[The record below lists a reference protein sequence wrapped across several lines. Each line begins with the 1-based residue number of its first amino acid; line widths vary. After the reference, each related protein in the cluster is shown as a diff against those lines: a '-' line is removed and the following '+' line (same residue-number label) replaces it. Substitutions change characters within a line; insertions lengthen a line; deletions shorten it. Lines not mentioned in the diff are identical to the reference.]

1 MTEAQRPARRIGAAP
16 ARPTAVPG
24 ATRPRTPVGL
34 ITGLQRLV
42 GNRAMSAVLDPIRTA
57 LQRVPVNAQFHET
70 LYNTE
75 NGTGAFQA
83 GGFTGGSPTSNANV
97 GGAATPASYDISR
110 SDTGVTVL
118 IKIRFLQ
125 QERNTTPPP
134 VPPAPNPLNIPPLG
148 TLKDSP
154 KEIPANDPS
163 DRRTWASTT
172 ATKAVGTW
180 NARKIVFTSQDHPQ
194 PGEGAGAGAP
204 PLPPTAVR
212 LPVTFKAEAVFGLND
227 PAHQQVIVHPPASIP
242 GTPGHPIDAGN
253 WYRQDDDPAKRA
265 KSYPHGDEVIYAHEY
280 GHMLGIPDEYSQSN
294 EQMNALIHQAAPA
307 SAASARAAL
316 DKATI
321 ERMALASLSR
331 PMYAQLQA
339 ALPLMISALNAKRAV
354 VTRKLSAAAKSGAVS
369 GDVRTELTKA
379 LTAEADPTLN
389 PSIPRVVAFQ
399 TTSNFSN
406 LGIADAAVRGAF
418 AIGEVRRVIGAAY
431 WSALAAPHETNV
443 AVAGFDDVK
452 INVSSGVY
460 GTSGPG
466 TATAGNAGSVA
477 AKAVGPTAAGPG
489 LPPIPATSLIGQ
501 LRALPATWST
511 AGSAL
516 ESAVT
521 PDAFTKS
528 MSEGVKSAAGAAALA
543 ARLAAAVVPGYVPPK
558 MTKAGPLYRRAYTLV
573 QNAANAAAKQ
583 LAADLITKT
592 VQPTLAASVTAL
604 QSAIAGEVTTLLATP
619 PAGMAAAGPADPQMA
634 AIVSAMKG
642 RLDADKAATAG
653 TGIDPTKPTAA
664 NPAPTA
670 PSQDVSYS
678 AQGLMGSSNSTK
690 VRTDQFEKMLAAFN
704 AQLRKKPREDEF
716 KVEVGA

>member
-1 MTEAQRPARRIGAAP
+1 MSQPLHRVRDEGTTPSRPRAP
-16 ARPTAVPG
+16 APRPGPSSSTASVT
-24 ATRPRTPVGL
+24 ALQTL
-34 ITGLQRLV
+34 I
-42 GNRAMSAVLDPIRTA
+42 GNRAVTA
-57 LQRVPVNAQFHET
+57 ILGPVRETLQRVPVNAQFHET
-70 LYNTE
+70 LYNRE
-75 NGTGAFQA
+75 NNTGAYRA
-83 GGFTGGSPTSNANV
+83 KGFTGGTPTSNANV
-97 GGAATPASYDISR
+97 GGATPASYDISR

-125 QERNTTPPP
+125 QERNTVPPP
-134 VPPAPNPLNIPPLG
+134 DPNPTNLPELG
-148 TLKDSP
+148 TLKGSP
-154 KEIPANDPS
+154 TEIPVNDPS
-163 DRRTWASTT
+163 DRRTWATAT

-204 PLPPTAVR
+204 PLAPTPIR

-227 PAHQQVIVHPPASIP
+227 PAHQQVIVHPPSSIP
-242 GTPGHPIDAGN
+242 GSPGHPIDAGN
-253 WYRQDDDPAKRA
+253 WYRQDDDPAKRS

-294 EQMNALIHQAAPA
+294 EQMNALIHKAAPA
-307 SAASARAAL
+307 SAASAKAAL

-321 ERMALASLSR
+321 ERMALASLAR

-354 VTRKLSAAAKSGAVS
+354 VTRKLAAAAKSGAVNP
-369 GDVRTELTKA
+369 DVRTELTKA
-379 LTAEADPTLN
+379 LTAEADPKLN
-389 PSIPRVVAFQ
+389 PSIPRVVSFQ
-399 TTSNFSN
+399 TTGNFSN
-406 LGIADAAVRGAF
+406 AGIADAAVKGAF
-418 AIGEVRRVIGAAY
+418 ALGEVKKVVGAAY
-431 WSALAAPHETNV
+431 WSALQAPHETNV
-443 AVAGFDDVK
+443 AVAGFDEVK

-460 GTSGPG
+460 ATSGPG
-466 TATAGNAGSVA
+466 TATAGNATSVA
-477 AKAVGPTAAGPG
+477 AAKVGPTTTGPG

-521 PDAFTKS
+521 PDVFAKV
-528 MSEGVKSAAGAAALA
+528 MSETVKSAAAASALVASVAAL
-543 ARLAAAVVPGYVPPK
+543 VPGHTPTK
-558 MTKAGPLYRRAYTLV
+558 ITKAGPLYRRAYELV
-573 QNAANAAAKQ
+573 QKGATTAAKQ
-583 LAADLITKT
+583 VAADLITKT
-592 VQPTLAASVTAL
+592 VQPTLAASVTDL
-604 QSAIAGEVTTLLATP
+604 QSAIAGEVTTLLSTP

-634 AIVSAMKG
+634 AIVSAMKS

-653 TGIDPTKPTAA
+653 TGIDPTAPTTT

-690 VRTDQFEKMLAAFN
+690 VRTDQFEKMVAAFN
-704 AQLRKKPREDEF
+704 AQLRKKPREDDF